1 MLPLSSDSHRQVA
14 QTPIALPPNAHTRM
28 ALQLQA
34 ELEAERQSRFQVP
47 APSSHATSRALPQP
61 TQRTS
66 CRCAA
71 ARFALMRGHVSLL
84 ASLSPTVQLQLK
96 EELERLK
103 ASLSDLR
110 RRSTTSVGCKCLPKR

>member
-1 MLPLSSDSHRQVA
+1 
-14 QTPIALPPNAHTRM
+14 M

-34 ELEAERQSRFQVP
+34 ELEAERQSRIQVP
-47 APSSHATSRALPQP
+47 RPFLPRRARARCRRRPSARRAGARIHL
-61 TQRTS
+61 
-66 CRCAA
+66 AA
-71 ARFALMRGHVSLL
+71 ARFARIRGHVSLL
-84 ASLSPTVQLQLK
+84 ASLSPTIQLQLK